1 MWVKFNCSSSDSNPP
16 LHNYLLYNSM
26 SLVDTDFQGQWI
38 KKISPGHW
46 LYNCG
51 ANQSLGITKSANDI
65 SLTVL
70 SKYDTIV
77 NGYDEKE

>member
-1 MWVKFNCSSSDSNPP
+1 
-16 LHNYLLYNSM
+16 M

-51 ANQSLGITKSANDI
+51 ANQTLGITKSANDI